1 MTKHEIRFTSRGS
14 CTGRF
19 RAVIAIAVSLACCI
33 SCARSLRNPFA
44 SAGPPAPDLL
54 VAAAPLDQ
62 IIAAVNA
69 NAQKIRTYQTNNA
82 SIEIPGALGI
92 PTLRGN
98 IAVERPGRVRLQ
110 ASTALT
116 GPEVDLGSNEE
127 LFWFWVKRNEPPQVY
142 FARHSQ
148 IVGSAAQQL
157 MPIDP
162 QWLQDA
168 LGLAEFKPTDRH
180 EGPLPLG
187 KDRVEIKSYI
197 QSASGPLVKRTVI
210 DSTKAWVIEQHL
222 YDAAGK
228 PLASAVAKNHRY
240 YPETQVSLPQ
250 EIDIRIPPAEL
261 AMTIDVGTV
270 ELNRLASNAAMF
282 AIPQIQ
288 GSPAR
293 DLGAAPP
300 AQPGGEVRSMGG
312 QISDADWY
320 APTPSS
326 GAPAAM
332 GAAPPSQIAIGT
344 AQPVGAP
351 LPAALPMGLAPAPQ
365 FVPPGGVAQVA
376 PSMPPMQSPSTAT
389 PTASS
394 AQRLPAGGVPA
405 TGGFVR

>member
-1 MTKHEIRFTSRGS
+1 MRNTDCGLGF
-14 CTGRF
+14 GRE
-19 RAVIAIAVSLACCI
+19 RAVASRLAAAAITLLCCT

-44 SAGPPAPDLL
+44 SNGPPAPDVL

-98 IAVERPGRVRLQ
+98 VAVERPGRVRLQ

-127 LFWFWVKRNEPPQVY
+127 LFWFGVKRNEPPQVY

-222 YDAAGK
+222 YDATGK

-250 EIDIRIPPAEL
+250 EIDLRIPPAEL

-270 ELNRLASNAAMF
+270 ELNRLASNPAMF
-282 AIPQIQ
+282 ALPQIQ
-288 GSPAR
+288 GLPAR

-320 APTPSS
+320 APTIA

-332 GAAPPSQIAIGT
+332 GAAPPQRVAIGA
-344 AQPVGAP
+344 AQSVGAP
-351 LPAALPMGLAPAPQ
+351 LPAALPMSTTPAPQ

-376 PSMPPMQSPSTAT
+376 TPTLQLPNPPAST

-405 TGGFVR
+405 TSGFVR